1 MIMEDEAPN
10 EAHEHASNQAQS
22 NARNKEQNEQHN
34 EQQNEQQNE
43 HQNEQQNEHQVQQ
56 DNQELEE
63 LEKFTAKKIPQ
74 PRSVERSSSGLK
86 KLPQV
91 SAATSSGNHP
101 WIRQRKEHLTFNDD
115 DDDSDDDYVLEFN

>member
-56 DNQELEE
+56 DHQELEE
-63 LEKFTAKKIPQ
+63 FTAKKIPQ
-74 PRSVERSSSGLK
+74 PRSVESSSSGLK
-86 KLPQV
+86 KPQV